1 MNRDIVELHI
11 GLQSKERGDLC
22 EILQRLLASSY
33 ALYLKT
39 QNFHWNVTGPAFHSY
54 HLLFQDQ
61 YEELAE
67 AIDEIAE
74 RIRMLGE
81 YPEGSFESFTK
92 ISLIKCAKEV
102 LPPLQMMETLLH
114 DHETVIRYLRDK
126 LPYAEKVE
134 DGATADFINKRLAV
148 HEKTAWML
156 RSSLTQ
162 F

>member
-1 MNRDIVELHI
+1 MNQDIVELHI
-11 GLQSKERGDLC
+11 GLQSKEREDLC
-22 EILQRLLASSY
+22 AILQGLLASSY

-54 HLLFQDQ
+54 HLMFQEQ

-67 AIDEIAE
+67 AIDEVAE

-81 YPEGSFESFTK
+81 FPDGSFESFAK
-92 ISLIKCAKEV
+92 VSLVKCAKKV
-102 LPPLQMMETLLH
+102 LPPLEMIEALLR
-114 DHETVIRYLRDK
+114 DQETVICYLREK

-156 RSSLTQ
+156 RSTLTQ